1 MRVGFLPPPN
11 IRFSTD
17 ATVFLH
23 MDVTNCA
30 SLAKELSI
38 VISGYSG
45 EIPVFICFQRV

>member
-1 MRVGFLPPPN
+1 MRVGFLPLPN